1 MMGFAW
7 AFYDWGWQGAEL
19 RYVAVALTIA
29 CALTMVSRLR
39 YTSFKGE
46 RKNER
51 VPFWVMLLIVGF
63 LGALMIDPPHV
74 LFFAAASYAL
84 SGPVYWLW
92 NKARR
97 RETSA

>member
-7 AFYDWGWQGAEL
+7 AFQAWGWNGWDL
-19 RYVAVALTIA
+19 RYVALALTIT

-74 LFFAAASYAL
+74 LFFAAAAYAV
-84 SGPVYWLW
+84 SGPLYWLW
-92 NKARR
+92 NKLRR
-97 RETSA
+97 RGATA